1 MQLSNFASLRS
12 IRIHLPLHFV
22 AGQDTLTASW
32 STLLLLLTKL
42 QTVPL
47 SEVSIHLY
55 FSIART
61 VISEERTAQGTI
73 IYHQKIDMMNG
84 WESMLGWEKLVEVM
98 KSFKLLTKLRI
109 YIALQIDFS
118 PPPPFFEPLEE
129 EGFRGIKEVVEK
141 NFKEFK
147 KKNILEISRQR
158 DNWSSL
164 VIS

>member
-1 MQLSNFASLRS
+1 MQLSNFTSLRS
-12 IRIHLPLHFV
+12 IRVHLPLHFV

-32 STLLLLLTKL
+32 STLLLLFTKL

-73 IYHQKIDMMNG
+73 IYHKKIDMMNG
-84 WESMLGWEKLVEVM
+84 WESMLGWEKLVEAM
-98 KSFKLLTKLRI
+98 KSFTSLTKLRI

-118 PPPPFFEPLEE
+118 PPPPFFEPLEK
-129 EGFRGIKEVVEK
+129 EGFRGIEEVVEK

-147 KKNILEISRQR
+147 EKNILEISWQR